1 MTTSS
6 PSSGPTAD
14 RDLFLHEFIDINGMY
29 QWDYM
34 EHTRQQ
40 SGDEK
45 VDFELLG
52 TWYTMGITARW
63 PQVVNIWEI
72 PGGWDGWYGKVDR
85 LGLKRATNVTLN
97 AWWKQAFE
105 YRSGG
110 FDRLLAAAPGC
121 PTMASLAADDV
132 RGSLFVHELSE
143 VRPGAALDY
152 LAAVREER
160 VPLLEEYGHRL
171 VGLYEVMM
179 NDYEVCTVWATD
191 ADAHVRA
198 AKARD
203 IARGLARPSEGVD
216 GDDRFEAWHAH
227 ARTWCTRWREEL
239 MTPHVGTLCAPA
251 EAPLDDS
258 AGA

>member
-1 MTTSS
+1 MT
-6 PSSGPTAD
+6 D
-14 RDLFLHEFIDINGMY
+14 RDLFLHEYIDINGMH

-34 EHTRQQ
+34 EHTLRQ

-63 PQVVNIWEI
+63 PQVVNVWEI
-72 PGGWDGWYGKVDR
+72 PGGWDGWFGKIDR

-110 FDRLLAAAPGC
+110 FDRLLAAASGC
-121 PTMASLAADDV
+121 PTIASLARDGV
-132 RGSLFVHELSE
+132 KGSLFVHELTE
-143 VRPGAALDY
+143 VRPGTALEY
-152 LAAVREER
+152 LDAVREER
-160 VPLLEEYGHRL
+160 APLLAEYDHHL

-179 NDYEVCTVWATD
+179 NDYEVCTIWATT
-191 ADAHVRA
+191 AEAHVRA

-203 IARGLARPSEGVD
+203 EARALAHASGVEPD
-216 GDDRFEAWHAH
+216 PRFEAWHAR
-227 ARTWCTRWREEL
+227 AREWCVHWREEL
-239 MTPHVGTLCAPA
+239 MTPHVGTLCAPDVI
-251 EAPLDDS
+251 PLDDS
-258 AGA
+258 AVPQAEGS